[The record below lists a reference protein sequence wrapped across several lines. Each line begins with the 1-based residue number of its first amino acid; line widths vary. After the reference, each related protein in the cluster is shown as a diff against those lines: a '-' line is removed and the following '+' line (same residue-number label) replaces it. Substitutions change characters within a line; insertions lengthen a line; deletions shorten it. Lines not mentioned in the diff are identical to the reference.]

1 MLHPLKDETMTAGQM
16 TKRGLAYTATDVRP
30 PWCGAE
36 RAVIFHHGIGTNR
49 DVWCGWL
56 PEVAAQHGVV
66 RFDFRGFGA
75 SAVPPVNHT
84 WTMRELIDDVLD
96 VADLAGPEPVH
107 IVGESMGGSI
117 ALAAA
122 LERPDRFASVTIS
135 NAGYKG
141 EGIWR
146 LPGWKAEIEKDGI
159 AAWAERMMPLRFAPG
174 AGDAKKLAWFAAEQ
188 ARAKAHVVLGLGDLL
203 ARLDLTDQAPS
214 LKIPL
219 LILAPDSSPFV
230 PVRQASELVEL
241 IPHAELNVFAGV
253 RHGLPFSHAAEA
265 SRLTRDFL
273 ARVERGE
280 AGRARLS

>member
-1 MLHPLKDETMTAGQM
+1 MTTRQM
-16 TKRGLAYTATDVRP
+16 TRRGLAYATADVRP
-30 PWCGAE
+30 PWHGDE
-36 RAVIFHHGIGTNR
+36 RPVVLHHGIGTNR
-49 DVWCGWL
+49 DIWCGWL
-56 PEVAAQHGVV
+56 PEVAAQHRVV

-84 WTMRELIDDVLD
+84 WTMRELIDDLLE
-96 VADLAGPEPVH
+96 VADIAGDGPVH
-107 IVGESMGGSI
+107 VVGESMGGSI

-122 LERPDRFASVTIS
+122 IERPDRFASVTIS

-141 EGIWR
+141 QGIGR
-146 LPGWKAEIEKDGI
+146 LPGWKAEIERDGI
-159 AAWAERMMPLRFAPG
+159 ATWAERMMPLRFAPG
-174 AGDAKKLAWFAAEQ
+174 AADARQLAWFATEQ
-188 ARAKAHVVLGLGDLL
+188 ARAKPHVVLGLGDVL
-203 ARLDLTDQAPS
+203 ARLDLTQQAPT

-253 RHGLPFSHAAEA
+253 RHGLPFSHAAKA

>member
-1 MLHPLKDETMTAGQM
+1 MTTGQM
-16 TKRGLAYTATDVRP
+16 TERGLAYVTTDVRP
-30 PWCGAE
+30 PWHRNE
-36 RAVIFHHGIGTNR
+36 RPVVFHHGIGTNR
-49 DVWCGWL
+49 DIWCDWL
-56 PEVAAQHGVV
+56 PEVAAQHRVV

-75 SAVPPVNHT
+75 SVVPPADHT
-84 WTMRELIDDVLD
+84 WTMRELIDDLLEVVD
-96 VADLAGPEPVH
+96 IAGPGLVH
-107 IVGESMGGSI
+107 VVGESMGGTI

-122 LERPDRFASVTIS
+122 LAHPHRFASVTIS

-141 EGIWR
+141 QGIGR
-146 LPGWKAEIEKDGI
+146 LPGWRAEIAKDGI
-159 AAWAERMMPLRFAPG
+159 SAWAERMMSLRFVPG
-174 AGDAKKLAWFAAEQ
+174 TGDAERLAWFAAEQ
-188 ARAKAHVVLGLGDLL
+188 ARAKPHVVLGLGDVL
-203 ARLDLTDQAPS
+203 ARVDLTEQARA
-214 LKIPL
+214 LKMPL

-265 SRLTRDFL
+265 SRITRDFL

>member
-1 MLHPLKDETMTAGQM
+1 MTERHI
-16 TKRGLAYTATDVRP
+16 TERGLAHTMTDLRP
-30 PWCGAE
+30 PWRKTGLP
-36 RAVIFHHGIGTNR
+36 VVFHHGIGTNR
-49 DVWCGWL
+49 DIWCDWL
-56 PEVAAQHGVV
+56 PEVAAQHRVV

-75 SAVPPVNHT
+75 SVVPPADHT
-84 WTMRELIDDVLD
+84 WTMRELIDDLLE
-96 VADLAGPEPVH
+96 VADIAGHGPVH
-107 IVGESMGGSI
+107 VVGESMGGTV

-122 LERPDRFASVTIS
+122 IAHPHRFASVTIS

-141 EGIWR
+141 QGIGR

-174 AGDAKKLAWFAAEQ
+174 AGDTERLAWFAAEQ
-188 ARAKAHVVLGLGDLL
+188 ARTKPHVVLGLGDLL
-203 ARLDLTDQAPS
+203 ARQDLTAAAPS
-214 LKIPL
+214 LKMPL
-219 LILAPDSSPFV
+219 LILAPDASPFV

-253 RHGLPFSHAAEA
+253 RHGLPFSHATQA
-265 SRLTRDFL
+265 SRITRDFL